1 MFINAGIVLE
11 ELTKLKAG
19 WKQVMFWGLFT
30 ATFIWNIYIYRE
42 RGVHTCACCT
52 TLFFKFA
59 VVLQRIQVTDLCKTA
74 VGIFACPGARLL
86 SEALLP
92 PPPVTRQWWR
102 GGIHHTWKKSKGEE
116 SFTAVPSSWDI
127 FNQNWKLT
135 YISIRK
141 RFFLS
146 PLVMLSPM
154 WLRAEPQHQTNGERT
169 NGPWVTLYSDSQ

>member
-1 MFINAGIVLE
+1 MKASHVLGVVHSYFY
-11 ELTKLKAG
+11 LKYIYIQRERSPHLCLLHYAIF
-19 WKQVMFWGLFT
+19 QVCSCSPENPSDRFMQNCSWDLCLPWSK
-30 ATFIWNIYIYRE
+30 AFIW
-42 RGVHTCACCT
+42 G
-52 TLFFKFA
+52 
-59 VVLQRIQVTDLCKTA
+59 
-74 VGIFACPGARLL
+74 
-86 SEALLP
+86 SSSP

-169 NGPWVTLYSDSQ
+169 NGPWVTLYPDSQ